1 MPEYLKKINRSSV
14 VQRVIDRLTDAMLSG
29 ELKPGDKIPTEMELA
44 EQLGVAR
51 NSIREAIKILVY
63 IGVLEIK
70 RADGTFVCN
79 GFSESLI
86 DPMIYGII
94 LNQQNASDLN
104 ELRAMVE
111 TGVMRLAVM
120 KSSKEEVDQLYERMM
135 CLKREIYAEEPDID
149 KIFEADNNF
158 HDMITDMG
166 HNAMVA
172 KINNITR
179 VLTYSTRYSSVKGMI
194 ETGRS
199 EELYLAHERVYQ
211 MISMRQMEGLH
222 ESVEGTY
229 FLNVGQE
236 NE

>member
-1 MPEYLKKINRSSV
+1 M
-14 VQRVIDRLTDAMLSG
+14 QRVIDCLTEAMLSG
-29 ELKPGDKIPTEMELA
+29 ELKPGDKIPTEMELS

-94 LNQQNASDLN
+94 LNQENSGDLN

-111 TGVMRLAVM
+111 TGVMRLAVL
-120 KSSKEEVDQLYERMM
+120 KSTEEEIQQLYERMM
-135 CLKREIYAEEPDID
+135 TLKETIMTEHPDSE
-149 KIFEADNNF
+149 KVFEADNAF
-158 HDMITDMG
+158 HDMITEMG
-166 HNAMVA
+166 HNEMVS
-172 KINNITR
+172 KINAITR
-179 VLTYSTRYSSVKGMI
+179 VLTYSMRYDSVKGML
-194 ETGRS
+194 ESGRG

-211 MISMRQMEGLH
+211 LIADRQLEGLH

-229 FLNVGQE
+229 FLNVSSD
-236 NE
+236 

>member
-1 MPEYLKKINRSSV
+1 MPDYLKKINRSSV
-14 VQRVIDRLTDAMLSG
+14 VQHVIDRLTEAMLSG
-29 ELKPGDKIPTEMELA
+29 ELKPGDKIPTEMELS

-94 LNQQNASDLN
+94 LNQQNEQDLN

-111 TGVMRLAVM
+111 TGVMRLAVQ
-120 KSSKEEVDQLYERMM
+120 KSSEEEINQLYEKLLA
-135 CLKREIYAEEPDID
+135 LKDAIFAESPDVD
-149 KIFEADNNF
+149 HIFEADNAF
-158 HDMITDMG
+158 HDYITEMG
-166 HNAMVA
+166 HNAMVS
-172 KINNITR
+172 KINAITR
-179 VLTYSTRYSSVKGMI
+179 VLTYSTRYNSVKGMI
-194 ETGRS
+194 EAGRKD
-199 EELYLAHERVYQ
+199 ELYLAHERVYQ
-211 MISMRQMEGLH
+211 LIAKRQLVGLH

-229 FLNVGQE
+229 FLNVGK
-236 NE
+236 NA